1 MVRRICTIVEKAE
14 TKQKHFTQKKQKIKK
29 KKKKIQIDI
38 KKPMKI
44 PQNQLRLPIDK
55 LH

>member
-14 TKQKHFTQKKQKIKK
+14 TKQKHFTQQKQKLK

-38 KKPMKI
+38 KKPMEI

>member
-1 MVRRICTIVEKAE
+1 MVRRICTIVEKAD
-14 TKQKHFTQKKQKIKK
+14 TKQKHFTQQKGKLK

>member
-1 MVRRICTIVEKAE
+1 MVRRICTIVEKAD
-14 TKQKHFTQKKQKIKK
+14 TKQKHFTQQKQKLK

-44 PQNQLRLPIDK
+44 PQNQLRLPTDK

>member
-14 TKQKHFTQKKQKIKK
+14 TKQKHFTQQKQKLK

-44 PQNQLRLPIDK
+44 PQIQLRLPIDK